1 MLYSIAFVVTDVYRI
16 ASFMVVRATIAVVV
30 AAAMETAG
38 TTGIIVITRE
48 NKIE

>member
-1 MLYSIAFVVTDVYRI
+1 MLYSIAFVVADVYRI

-38 TTGIIVITRE
+38 TTGIVITRE